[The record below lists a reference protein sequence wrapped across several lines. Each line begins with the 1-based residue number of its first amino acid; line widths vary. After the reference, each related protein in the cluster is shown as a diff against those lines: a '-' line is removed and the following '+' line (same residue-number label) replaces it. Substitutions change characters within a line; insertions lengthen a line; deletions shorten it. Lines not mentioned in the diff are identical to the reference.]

1 MKILIGV
8 DGSPSSLDAV
18 RLVGRLADPAVDS
31 VAIYFSPA
39 HLEAT
44 LSGRSHAIVEG
55 AAAALFEEARGLLPA
70 AFAGKNVEMI
80 ASSKPA
86 AVGILESAAGWH
98 ADLVV
103 VGARGTG
110 SIDRLLL
117 GSVSR
122 AVLHGSTL
130 PVLVV
135 RTHPAA
141 DRGLRVLVC
150 HHPKSAVAVAAALGR
165 FHWPAGTSG
174 RVIGVTESLLAG
186 PLPSWLER
194 RVRDP
199 DTAAIAR
206 AWEQEHADESAA
218 LAGVLAACQRTLP
231 EAFRAAEPIVAE
243 GNPGEK
249 IVATAQKDGDDLIV
263 VGRTPTDML
272 TRWLLGSTSEA
283 VLAHAHASVLVVPV
297 EKTAG

>member
-1 MKILIGV
+1 MKILVGV

-18 RLVGRLADPAVDS
+18 RLVARLVDPVNDS
-31 VAIYFSPA
+31 VALYFSPA

-44 LSGRSHAIVEG
+44 FAGRSHAIVDG
-55 AAAALFEEARGLLPA
+55 AAAALFEEARGLLPPSLA
-70 AFAGKNVEMI
+70 AKNVEMI
-80 ASSKPA
+80 ASSKAA

-98 ADLVV
+98 ADLVA

-110 SIDRLLL
+110 SVERLLL

-122 AVLHGSTL
+122 AVLHGATL

-135 RTHPAA
+135 RTPPAA

-150 HHPKSAVAVAAALGR
+150 HHPRSGPAVAAALGR
-165 FHWPAGTSG
+165 FHWPQGTNG

-186 PLPSWLER
+186 PLPAWLER

-199 DTAAIAR
+199 DTSAIAQ
-206 AWEQEHADESAA
+206 AWEKEHADEVAA
-218 LAGVLAACQRTLP
+218 LAGTLSAFRRALP
-231 EAFRAAEPIVAE
+231 EPFRDGEPIVAE

-249 IVATAQKDGDDLIV
+249 IVATARDEASDLIV
-263 VGRTPTDML
+263 VGRTPTDVL

-283 VLAHAHASVLVVPV
+283 VLTRSHASVLVVPV
-297 EKTAG
+297 DKAAG